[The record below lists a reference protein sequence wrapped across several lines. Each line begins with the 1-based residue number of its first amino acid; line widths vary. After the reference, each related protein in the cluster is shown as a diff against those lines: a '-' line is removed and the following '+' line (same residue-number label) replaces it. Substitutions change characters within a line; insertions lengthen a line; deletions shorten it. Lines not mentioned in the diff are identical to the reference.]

1 MYLVTDIK
9 YSGGIYEITC
19 SNDYGYLRQCI
30 PYEQV
35 KSVGLDFILDEMEYK
50 FFNELFKES

>member
-1 MYLVTDIK
+1 MYLVIDIK

-19 SNDYGYLRQCI
+19 SNEYGYLRQCI
-30 PYEQV
+30 TQEQV
-35 KSVGLDFILDEMEYK
+35 KAVGLNFILDEMEYK

>member
-19 SNDYGYLRQCI
+19 SNDYGFFRQCI
-30 PYEQV
+30 TQEQV

-50 FFNELFKES
+50 FFNELFKD

>member
-1 MYLVTDIK
+1 MYVVIDIEINNGN
-9 YSGGIYEITC
+9 YCITC

-50 FFNELFKES
+50 FFNELFKD

>member
-1 MYLVTDIK
+1 MFLVIDIK

-19 SNDYGYLRQCI
+19 SNDFGYLRQCI

-35 KSVGLDFILDEMEYK
+35 KSVGLEYILDDVEYK

>member
-1 MYLVTDIK
+1 MYLVTDIEFK
-9 YSGGIYEITC
+9 NGICYITC

-50 FFNELFKES
+50 FFNELFKD

>member
-30 PYEQV
+30 AYEQV
-35 KSVGLDFILDEMEYK
+35 KAVGLEFILDEMEYK
-50 FFNELFKES
+50 FFIELFKD